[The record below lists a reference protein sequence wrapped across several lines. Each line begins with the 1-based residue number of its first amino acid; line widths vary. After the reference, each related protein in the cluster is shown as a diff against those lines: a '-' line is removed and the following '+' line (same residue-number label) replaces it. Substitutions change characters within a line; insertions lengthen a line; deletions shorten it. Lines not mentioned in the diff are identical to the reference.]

1 MAEGTTGVC
10 QAWPWLARCAA
21 AGGVVVAV
29 GLVWLVPDAWRAWMA
44 SGVIVL
50 MGALLAPAFVREI
63 VRVRGAPANAGE
75 LQDAMDALP
84 DGVVIYDTD
93 TRRVMMNRR
102 FREIHAA
109 NPLGGDSTAPLDE
122 VLRAAIAA
130 GELHIPANTDA
141 ETWIRERIAHHRS
154 GSYEYF
160 QRSEGRWIRI
170 LERRMP
176 DGRMVAIHADV
187 SELKAAQE
195 GAETANRA
203 KSQFLASM
211 SHELRTPLNAVLG
224 FAQLL
229 QSNRPRTLTED
240 QKDHVQR
247 ILSSGEHLLN
257 LINEVLDLAGIE
269 AGKLKLSLERVRL
282 ADVIRDLTGAMAP
295 LAERAGVSVLTESV
309 DADVRADQTRLRQ
322 VLFNLISNAIKYN
335 RENGS
340 VRIEVTLAP
349 EERVRVCVADTG
361 RGIRAD
367 RHHKLF
373 QPFQRLGAEEG
384 AVEGTG
390 IGLAISRRLIEA
402 MGGMMGFDS
411 EPGIGSAF
419 WFELPA
425 AAEETGR
432 DRSARPAVNRL
443 PRLSAGKR
451 SILCVEDNAANLDL
465 IERIFA
471 TLPNVTLLAAQT
483 PHAGLELA
491 ASRRPD
497 LIVLDITLPGM
508 NGYELLARLK
518 AMPETKH
525 IPVLALTALATPQD
539 IKHGLTAGFF
549 RYVTK
554 PVDVNAFLAAI
565 EDALNGG
572 DVREA
577 VGET

>member
-1 MAEGTTGVC
+1 MRSR
-10 QAWPWLARCAA
+10 QIFRKRAWRPWLATSSLTVGLAA
-21 AGGVVVAV
+21 AFC
-29 GLVWLVPDAWRAWMA
+29 LVWLVPDAWRAWA
-44 SGVIVL
+44 ATGVIAL
-50 MGALLAPAFVREI
+50 MAALLLGLIRDKSRRPGSAAD
-63 VRVRGAPANAGE
+63 E
-75 LQDAMDALP
+75 LQEAMDALP

-109 NPLGGDSTAPLDE
+109 NPLGSDPMAPLDE
-122 VLRAAIAA
+122 VLRAAIKS
-130 GELHIPANTDA
+130 GELQVPANTDA

-154 GSYEYF
+154 GSHEYF
-160 QRSEGRWIRI
+160 QHSDGRRIRI
-170 LERRMP
+170 LERRMH
-176 DGRMVAIHADV
+176 DGRMIAIHADI
-187 SELKAAQE
+187 SELMAAQE
-195 GAETANRA
+195 AAETANHA

-229 QSNRPRTLTED
+229 QANRTRNLTED

-282 ADVIRDLTGAMAP
+282 ADIVRDLAGAMAP
-295 LAERAGVSVLTESV
+295 LAERAGVSLLTEAA

-322 VLFNLISNAIKYN
+322 VLFNLVANAIKYN

-340 VRIEVTLAP
+340 VRIEVARAP
-349 EERVRVCVADTG
+349 EERIRVSIADTG

-367 RHHKLF
+367 RHDRLF

-402 MGGMMGFDS
+402 MGGTMGFKS
-411 EPGIGSAF
+411 EPGVGSTF

-425 AAEETGR
+425 AADEVRE
-432 DRSARPAVNRL
+432 DPARGAAL
-443 PRLSAGKR
+443 HRLSYLSGIER
-451 SILCVEDNAANLDL
+451 SILYVEDNPANLDL

-483 PHAGLELA
+483 ARAGLELA
-491 ASRRPD
+491 ATRRPD

-508 NGYELLARLK
+508 SGYDVLARLK

-525 IPVLALTALATPQD
+525 IPVLALSALAMPDD
-539 IKHGLTAGFF
+539 ISHGLAAGFS

-554 PVDVNAFLAAI
+554 PIDVNAFLAAVEETLRGSAI
-565 EDALNGG
+565 RL
-572 DVREA
+572 A
-577 VGET
+577 VGEG

>member
-1 MAEGTTGVC
+1 MEPGKSTRLRSSIAAC
-10 QAWPWLARCAA
+10 QVAI
-21 AGGVVVAV
+21 GVAV
-29 GLVWLVPDAWRAWMA
+29 TLCLVWLVPDAWRAWTA
-44 SGVIVL
+44 SGAIVL
-50 MGALLAPAFVREI
+50 AAAFLLLLLIRDTARRPGSEAD
-63 VRVRGAPANAGE
+63 E

-84 DGVVIYDTD
+84 DGVVIYDSD

-109 NPLGGDSTAPLDE
+109 NPLGDDSTAPLDD
-122 VLRAAIAA
+122 VLRAAINA
-130 GELHIPANTDA
+130 GELQVPANTDP

-160 QRSEGRWIRI
+160 QHSDGRWIRI
-170 LERRMP
+170 LERRML
-176 DGRMVAIHADV
+176 DGRMVAIHSDV

-195 GAETANRA
+195 DAEAANHA

-229 QSNRPRTLTED
+229 QANRTKNLTED

-282 ADVIRDLTGAMAP
+282 SDVIRDLVGAMAP
-295 LAERAGVSVLTESV
+295 LAERAGVSLLIDSA

-322 VLFNLISNAIKYN
+322 VLLNLISNAIKYN

-340 VRIEVTLAP
+340 VRIEVALAP
-349 EERVRVCVADTG
+349 EERVRVSVADTG
-361 RGIRAD
+361 RGIRPERRD
-367 RHHKLF
+367 KLF

-384 AVEGTG
+384 TVEGTG
-390 IGLAISRRLIEA
+390 IGLAISQRLIDA
-402 MGGMMGFDS
+402 MGGTMGVDS
-411 EPGIGSAF
+411 EAGVGSTF
-419 WFELPA
+419 WFELPLA
-425 AAEETGR
+425 AAETGT
-432 DRSARPAVNRL
+432 DRTDENAIRGL
-443 PRLSAGKR
+443 PYLTTTRR
-451 SILCVEDNAANLDL
+451 SILYIEDNPANLDL
-465 IERIFA
+465 VERIFT
-471 TLPNVTLLAAQT
+471 TLPNVTLLSAQT

-491 ASRRPD
+491 ATRRPD

-508 NGYELLARLK
+508 SGYDLLARLK
-518 AMPETKH
+518 AMPETQH
-525 IPVLALTALATPQD
+525 IPVVALTALATPQD
-539 IKHGLTAGFF
+539 ISHGLAAGFF

-554 PVDVNAFLAAI
+554 PIDVNAFLATV
-565 EDALNGG
+565 EEALNGAS
-572 DVREA
+572 VRQA
-577 VGET
+577 VGEA

>member
-1 MAEGTTGVC
+1 MQPEHATRE
-10 QAWPWLARCAA
+10 QAGPPWLAA
-21 AGGVVVAV
+21 VAV
-29 GLVWLVPDAWRAWMA
+29 TVGVATALCLVWLVPDGWRAWTA
-44 SGVIVL
+44 SGIIAL
-50 MGALLAPAFVREI
+50 MAAALVAHLVGDVARRPGSAPVDLRE
-63 VRVRGAPANAGE
+63 
-75 LQDAMDALP
+75 AMDALP

-109 NPLGGDSTAPLDE
+109 NPLGGDSTARLDE
-122 VLRAAIAA
+122 VLRAAINA
-130 GELHIPANTDA
+130 GELEVPANTDA
-141 ETWIRERIAHHRS
+141 ETWIRERIAHHQS

-160 QRSEGRWIRI
+160 QHSDGRWIRI
-170 LERRMP
+170 LERRMR
-176 DGRMVAIHADV
+176 DGRMVAIHADI
-187 SELKAAQE
+187 SDLKAAQE
-195 GAETANRA
+195 AAEAANHA

-229 QSNRPRTLTED
+229 QTNRGRNLTED
-240 QKDHVQR
+240 QKDHIQR

-282 ADVIRDLTGAMAP
+282 ADVVRDLAGAMAP
-295 LAERAGVSVLTESV
+295 LAERAGVSLLSEIA

-322 VLFNLISNAIKYN
+322 VLFNLVSNAIKYN
-335 RENGS
+335 RESGS
-340 VRIEVTLAP
+340 VRLEVARAP
-349 EERVRVCVADTG
+349 EERIRVSVSDTG

-367 RHHKLF
+367 RRDRIF
-373 QPFQRLGAEEG
+373 QPFQRLGAEDG

-402 MGGMMGFDS
+402 MGGMMGFDT
-411 EPGIGSAF
+411 EPGVGSTF

-425 AAEETGR
+425 ATDDLQE
-432 DRSARPAVNRL
+432 DRTDGAVL
-443 PRLSAGKR
+443 HRLSYLSATKR
-451 SILCVEDNAANLDL
+451 SILYVEDNPANLDL

-483 PHAGLELA
+483 ARAGLELA
-491 ASRRPD
+491 ATRRPD
-497 LIVLDITLPGM
+497 LIVLDITLPEM
-508 NGYELLARLK
+508 SGYEVLARLK

-525 IPVLALTALATPQD
+525 IPVLALSALAMPQD
-539 IKHGLTAGFF
+539 ISHGLAAGFS

-554 PVDVNAFLAAI
+554 PIDVNTFLSAVEEALSGSAI
-565 EDALNGG
+565 RL
-572 DVREA
+572 A
-577 VGET
+577 VGEG

>member
-1 MAEGTTGVC
+1 MQRGTVTRG
-10 QAWPWLARCAA
+10 QPWRPWLAALPVAGGLAA
-21 AGGVVVAV
+21 ALGVV
-29 GLVWLVPDAWRAWMA
+29 WQVPDAWRAWTA
-44 SGVIVL
+44 TGVIVL
-50 MGALLAPAFVREI
+50 MAATLAARLICDLARRSGAEI
-63 VRVRGAPANAGE
+63 CE

-109 NPLGGDSTAPLDE
+109 NPLGSDARAPLDE
-122 VLRAAIAA
+122 VLRAAIKA
-130 GELHIPANTDA
+130 GELQVPANTDP

-154 GSYEYF
+154 GSHEYF
-160 QRSEGRWIRI
+160 QHSRGRWIRI
-170 LERRMP
+170 LERRMR
-176 DGRMVAIHADV
+176 DGRMVAIHADI

-195 GAETANRA
+195 DAETANRA

-229 QSNRPRTLTED
+229 QSNRTQNLTED

-282 ADVIRDLTGAMAP
+282 ADVVHDLAGAMAP
-295 LAERAGVSVLTESV
+295 LAERAGVSLLTEAA

-322 VLFNLISNAIKYN
+322 VLFNLVSNAIKYN

-340 VRIEVTLAP
+340 VRIEVARAP
-349 EERVRVCVADTG
+349 EERIRVSVSDTG
-361 RGIRAD
+361 RGIRAERRD
-367 RHHKLF
+367 KLF

-384 AVEGTG
+384 GVEGTG

-402 MGGMMGFDS
+402 MGGTMGFDS
-411 EPGIGSAF
+411 QPGTGSTF

-425 AAEETGR
+425 AGDEISK
-432 DRSARPAVNRL
+432 DRSDGTALQRL
-443 PRLSAGKR
+443 PYLSAGKR
-451 SILCVEDNAANLDL
+451 SILYVEDNPANLDL
-465 IERIFA
+465 IERIFTA
-471 TLPNVTLLAAQT
+471 LPNVTLLAAQT
-483 PHAGLELA
+483 ARAGLELA
-491 ASRRPD
+491 VTRRPD
-497 LIVLDITLPGM
+497 LIVLDITLPEM
-508 NGYELLARLK
+508 SGYDVLARLK
-518 AMPETKH
+518 LMPETKH
-525 IPVLALTALATPQD
+525 IPVLALSALAMPQD
-539 IKHGLTAGFF
+539 ISHGLAAGFS

-554 PVDVNAFLAAI
+554 PIDVNAFLAAV
-565 EDALNGG
+565 EESLHGSP
-572 DVREA
+572 VRHA
-577 VGET
+577 VGGA